1 MNVSRET
8 KERLDIYLEL
18 LRKWSPK
25 INLVSQDSLKDAGN
39 RHFDDS
45 LQVASLCPKDAKSW
59 VDLGSGGGFPG
70 AVVAIALGDRDIDIT
85 LIESDQRKATFLR
98 TVSRETK
105 TPFAVI
111 AERIENVPPMKS
123 DVISARAL
131 APLEEL
137 LGFAEQHLA
146 PTGVA
151 FFMKGASWR
160 TEMDA
165 AQKKWRFVCEA
176 HTSVTHP
183 DAAILEIGGL
193 SRV

>member
-8 KERLDIYLEL
+8 QERLAIYAEL
-18 LRKWSPK
+18 LIKWSPK
-25 INLVSQDSLKDAGN
+25 INLVSRASLQDAGK

-45 LQVASLCPKDAKSW
+45 LQVVSLCPEGAATW

-70 AVVAIALGDRDIDIT
+70 AVVAIALQDKGVSVT

-105 TPFAVI
+105 TPFTVI
-111 AERIENVPPMKS
+111 AKRIEDVDPMGS

-131 APLEEL
+131 APLDDL
-137 LGFAEQHLA
+137 LGFSERHLA
-146 PTGVA
+146 PNGTA
-151 FFMKGASWR
+151 FFMKGGAWR
-160 TEMDA
+160 NEVA
-165 AQKKWRFVCEA
+165 EAQKKWRFTCEA
-176 HTSVTHP
+176 HRSVTHP
-183 DAAILEIGGL
+183 EAAVLAIGGL